1 MSFFVALAADTV
13 SGIGKK
19 IVPAARQV
27 LEALNLDMQF
37 VELPAGMTAI
47 STVY

>member
-1 MSFFVALAADTV
+1 MVRRGVLLRWLTRT
-13 SGIGKK
+13 GIGKK

-37 VELPAGMTAI
+37 VELSAGTH
-47 STVY
+47 